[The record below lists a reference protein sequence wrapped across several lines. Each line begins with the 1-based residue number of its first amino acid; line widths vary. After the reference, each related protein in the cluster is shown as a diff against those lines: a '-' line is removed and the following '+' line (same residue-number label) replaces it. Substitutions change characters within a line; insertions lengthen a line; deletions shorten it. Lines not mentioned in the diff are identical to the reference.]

1 MEQSARPAVFII
13 NSLEG
18 GGAERVMV
26 KLLFILENYFAANKT
41 PVHLILLDS
50 LPESQTCPTYVTKT
64 VLNSQGSLV
73 NGYKQLKPLLN
84 RIKPAYCFSFLTR
97 SNFLNVSLAKPLG
110 YRAIISERV
119 NTTSH
124 LSGGLKD
131 AISRFLV
138 KLLYKRANSVVA
150 VSEGV
155 KADLVKNYAVPESKV
170 SLLYNPYDIAQLH
183 ELASEPVNDI
193 PKAPYIIGVGRLVK
207 NKNFSLLLNAYA
219 KADIV
224 ENLVILG
231 VGEEEAMLKALAET
245 LGVADKVHFLG
256 FKPNPYPYVAKAE
269 YFVSTSNAE
278 GFPNAIVEAMCLGK
292 PVIATNCESG
302 PAEIIAEQYPYHV
315 SGASEEKNGILCE
328 LNNAEG
334 VASALSSFSDE
345 TVRLSYS
352 AKSKSCA
359 KQFSYNAFQQKVI
372 AIIEKVSK

>member
-1 MEQSARPAVFII
+1 MLTSNRPVVFII

-18 GGAERVMV
+18 GGAERVMA
-26 KLLFILENYFAANKT
+26 KLLAIMEDYFSHANV
-41 PVHLILLDS
+41 PVHLVLLDT
-50 LPESQTCPTYVTKT
+50 LEESQQCPPYVTKT
-64 VLNSQGSLV
+64 VLTSNGSLKA
-73 NGYKQLKPLLN
+73 GYQQLKPLLKTLN
-84 RIKPAYCFSFLTR
+84 PQICFSFLTR
-97 SNFLNVSLAKPLG
+97 SNFLNIAIAKSLG

-131 AISRFLV
+131 GISRFLV
-138 KLLYKRANSVVA
+138 KLLYKRADNVVA

-155 KADLVKNYAVPESKV
+155 KADLIENYAVPEPKV

-183 ELASEPVNDI
+183 ELASEAVTDI

-224 ENLVILG
+224 EDLVILG
-231 VGEEEAMLKALAET
+231 VGDEESMLKALAKT
-245 LGVADKVHFLG
+245 LGIADKVHFLG

-278 GFPNAIVEAMCLGK
+278 GFPNAIVEAMCLSK

-302 PAEIIAEQYPYHV
+302 PAEIIAEQYPYQV
-315 SGASEEKNGILCE
+315 SGASEEKNGIVCE
-328 LNNAEG
+328 LNNAQG
-334 VASALSSFSDE
+334 VADALELFKGSANRARYVE
-345 TVRLSYS
+345 
-352 AKSKSCA
+352 KSQACA
-359 KQFSYNAFQQKVI
+359 QQFSYAAFHKRVS
-372 AIIEKVSK
+372 AILEKDD

>member
-50 LPESQTCPTYVTKT
+50 LPESQTCPSYLTKT

-73 NGYKQLKPLLN
+73 KGYKQLKPLLN

-97 SNFLNVSLAKPLG
+97 SNFLNVALAKSLG
-110 YRAIISERV
+110 YSAIISERV

-131 AISRFLV
+131 AISRLLV

-207 NKNFSLLLNAYA
+207 NKNFSLLLQAYA

-224 ENLVILG
+224 EDLVILG
-231 VGEEEAMLKALAET
+231 VGDEEAMLKELAKT
-245 LGVADKVHFLG
+245 LGIVDRVHFLG
-256 FKPNPYPYVAKAE
+256 FKPNPYPYVANAE

-278 GFPNAIVEAMCLGK
+278 GFPNAIVEAMCLDK

-334 VASALSSFSDE
+334 VADALVLFKG
-345 TVRLSYS
+345 S
-352 AKSKSCA
+352 AKRARYVEKSQACA
-359 KQFSYNAFQQKVI
+359 QQFSYAAFHQRLS
-372 AIIEKVSK
+372 AILEKDD

>member
-1 MEQSARPAVFII
+1 MED
-13 NSLEG
+13 
-18 GGAERVMV
+18 
-26 KLLFILENYFAANKT
+26 YFSHANV
-41 PVHLILLDS
+41 PVHLVLLDT
-50 LPESQTCPTYVTKT
+50 LEESQQCPPYVTKT
-64 VLNSQGSLV
+64 VLTSNGSLKA
-73 NGYKQLKPLLN
+73 GYQQLKPLLKTLN
-84 RIKPAYCFSFLTR
+84 PQICFSFLTR
-97 SNFLNVSLAKPLG
+97 SNFLNIAIAKSLG

-131 AISRFLV
+131 GISRFLV
-138 KLLYKRANSVVA
+138 KLLYKRADNVVA

-155 KADLVKNYAVPESKV
+155 KADLIENYAVPEPKV

-183 ELASEPVNDI
+183 ELASEAVTDI

-224 ENLVILG
+224 EDLVILG
-231 VGEEEAMLKALAET
+231 VGDEETMLKALAKT
-245 LGVADKVHFLG
+245 LGIADRVHFLG

-278 GFPNAIVEAMCLGK
+278 GFPNAIVEAMCLNK

-302 PAEIIAEQYPYHV
+302 PAEIIAEQYPYQV

-328 LNNAEG
+328 LNNAQG
-334 VASALSSFSDE
+334 VADALVLFKDSANRARYVE
-345 TVRLSYS
+345 
-352 AKSKSCA
+352 KSQACA
-359 KQFSYNAFQQKVI
+359 QQFSYTAFHKRVS
-372 AIIEKVSK
+372 AILEKDD

>member
-1 MEQSARPAVFII
+1 
-13 NSLEG
+13 
-18 GGAERVMV
+18 
-26 KLLFILENYFAANKT
+26 
-41 PVHLILLDS
+41 
-50 LPESQTCPTYVTKT
+50 
-64 VLNSQGSLV
+64 
-73 NGYKQLKPLLN
+73 
-84 RIKPAYCFSFLTR
+84 
-97 SNFLNVSLAKPLG
+97 
-110 YRAIISERV
+110 
-119 NTTSH
+119 
-124 LSGGLKD
+124 LKD

-138 KLLYKRANSVVA
+138 KLLYKRANNVVA

-183 ELASEPVNDI
+183 ELASEPANDI

-207 NKNFSLLLNAYA
+207 NKNFSLLLQAYA

-224 ENLVILG
+224 EDLVILG
-231 VGEEEAMLKALAET
+231 VGDEEAMLKELAKT

-359 KQFSYNAFQQKVI
+359 KQFSYGAFQHKVI

>member
-26 KLLFILENYFAANKT
+26 KLLFILQNYFAANKT

-50 LPESQTCPTYVTKT
+50 LPESHTCPTYVTKT

-73 NGYKQLKPLLN
+73 NGYKQLKPLLS
-84 RIKPAYCFSFLTR
+84 RIKPAYCVSFLTR
-97 SNFLNVSLAKPLG
+97 SNFLNVALAKSLG

-131 AISRFLV
+131 AISRLLV

-183 ELASEPVNDI
+183 ELASEPVSDI
-193 PKAPYIIGVGRLVK
+193 PKAPYIIGVGRFVK
-207 NKNFSLLLNAYA
+207 NKNFSLLLHAYA
-219 KADIV
+219 MADIV
-224 ENLVILG
+224 EDLVILG
-231 VGEEEAMLKALAET
+231 VGDEEAMLKELAKT
-245 LGVADKVHFLG
+245 LGIADRVHFLG

-302 PAEIIAEQYPYHV
+302 PAEIISEQYPYHV
-315 SGASEEKNGILCE
+315 SGASNEKNGILCE

-345 TVRLSYS
+345 TVRLSYA

-359 KQFSYNAFQQKVI
+359 KQFSYDAFQEKVI
-372 AIIEKVSK
+372 TIIEKVSK